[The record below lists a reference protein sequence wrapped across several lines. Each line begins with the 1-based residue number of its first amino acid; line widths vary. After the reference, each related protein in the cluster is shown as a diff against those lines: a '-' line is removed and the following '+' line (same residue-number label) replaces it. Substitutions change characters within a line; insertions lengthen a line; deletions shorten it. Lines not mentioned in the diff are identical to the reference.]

1 VLHVV
6 GLFIWIDAALHAG
19 YLVNLPI
26 LPQRI
31 LRAVVVGY
39 RHVQLVVE
47 HGQRSVGTARG
58 AEQRSNRS
66 VAKIL
71 LAKRRRTRCV
81 VPATTTSLEID
92 DAGVVKGRPNK
103 YKTAEVWRT
112 QQSIER
118 PWQAWFEPRQNDV
131 DGGS

>member
-6 GLFIWIDAALHAG
+6 GLFLWTDAALHAG

-31 LRAVVVGY
+31 LRAVVVGH

-47 HGQRSVGTARG
+47 HGQRRVGTARG

-81 VPATTTSLEID
+81 VPATTTSLEIG
-92 DAGVVKGRPNK
+92 DAGVVKGRPNA
-103 YKTAEVWRT
+103 YKTAESVVAYPTVDRT
-112 QQSIER
+112 ALASM
-118 PWQAWFEPRQNDV
+118 V
-131 DGGS
+131 